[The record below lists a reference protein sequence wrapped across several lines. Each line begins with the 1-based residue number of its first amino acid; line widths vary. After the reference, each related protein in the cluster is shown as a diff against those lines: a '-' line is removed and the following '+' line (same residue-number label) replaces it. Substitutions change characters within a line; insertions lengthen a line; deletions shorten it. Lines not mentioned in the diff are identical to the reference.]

1 MRPRSNWRS
10 AVLARIATITAPS
23 CLSASRGN
31 IDAATSFEPKPLL
44 ERGMTAVTMIREG
57 TSRSHSPNQKVIH
70 AHALPTQSTVI
81 ILLELHVKTENGSNT
96 ERAIFQYRDLRDPQ
110 NPPCS
115 IHTSLSA
122 KKKETHAKTK
132 NWSKPKGC
140 HFILRTFRGPQ
151 HPWLYDEDKKR
162 KRCLKKHGTRTER
175 VTFHLQN

>member
-1 MRPRSNWRS
+1 MQPPVVNQNRYWRGDDS
-10 AVLARIATITAPS
+10 SDDDTRGHVTITFTQPKSYS
-23 CLSASRGN
+23 CAR
-31 IDAATSFEPKPLL
+31 T
-44 ERGMTAVTMIREG
+44 
-57 TSRSHSPNQKVIH
+57 PNAEHRYHFVG
-70 AHALPTQSTVI
+70 V
-81 ILLELHVKTENGSNT
+81 HVKTENGSNT

-132 NWSKPKGC
+132 NWSTPKGC

-151 HPWLYDEDKKR
+151 HPWLYNEDKKR

>member
-10 AVLARIATITAPS
+10 AVLARIATITVPS

-31 IDAATSFEPKPLL
+31 IDAATSCEPKPLL

-70 AHALPTQSTVI
+70 AHALPTQNTVI
-81 ILLELHVKTENGSNT
+81 ILLESMLKQRMDQT
-96 ERAIFQYRDLRDPQ
+96 LRGQ
-110 NPPCS
+110 FFNIGTLGTRNIPCS

-132 NWSKPKGC
+132 NLSTPKGC

-151 HPWLYDEDKKR
+151 HPWLYNEDKKR